1 MKNHDSDFRRIKD
14 STYQSMPASPARS
27 NRRRGGRI
35 QRLADGGNAYS
46 ANGNV
51 QPGTD
56 RTDVKEPGLESPG
69 DAESRLIR
77 RGVDWAKSIIPT
89 TKRNPAID
97 TDK

>member
-1 MKNHDSDFRRIKD
+1 MKHGSDFRRIKD
-14 STYQSMPASPARS
+14 STYEFMPGSPARS
-27 NRRRGGRI
+27 NHKGGRRV
-35 QRLADGGNAYS
+35 QRLADGGTTDSINE
-46 ANGNV
+46 NV
-51 QPGTD
+51 GSD
-56 RTDVKEPGLESPG
+56 RTNVKEPGVESPG